1 MASSVCVQNHNNLA
15 HRTDDALL
23 DNLAKAEIAYV
34 PFHAAALP
42 TLIRDPSRRSHPTCA
57 PPAPPPHVR
66 HLDASLRLEN
76 R

>member
-34 PFHAAALP
+34 PFHLAALP
-42 TLIRDPSRRSHPTCA
+42 HSNPRPFKA
-57 PPAPPPHVR
+57 
-66 HLDASLRLEN
+66 
-76 R
+76 